1 MAPMGRAPRGRRR
14 AGEETIACRPFP
26 ITASELATEARL
38 AELRSGNPEVMDPE
52 LGRLALRAT
61 AYENNID
68 TALGVK
74 QGDTCDT

>member
-1 MAPMGRAPRGRRR
+1 MVMK
-14 AGEETIACRPFP
+14 
-26 ITASELATEARL
+26 ELATEARL

-68 TALGVK
+68 TWGKTGGYMRHMNGIYYLIRK
-74 QGDTCDT
+74 